1 MSKALLMTGTNVP
14 CIPLKL
20 RKLEF
25 SRFKGS
31 YYNFTIGLIMNHFE
45 EYTTQFVQQVGKKEG
60 AVSPVIINSA
70 SFGYGDSETG
80 EGIFDG
86 SVKKPLYSRMGN
98 PTSAQLEQI
107 LASMDGGI
115 GAVATSS
122 GMGATAMA
130 TLSLLKSGDEIVS
143 VGGLFGGTYSYFSET
158 LPRFGITSRFFDVDE
173 LDAIKEAITDKTKI
187 LFLESVGNP
196 NMRLPDIKA
205 IADIANAVGIV
216 LMVDNTCTPL
226 SVKPLELGADIIVYS
241 TTKIITGNASSL
253 GGAVVFRAIHEG
265 DDKFKGERYA
275 EIHPFIKKMG
285 KMALIGNAKKR
296 ALRDFGMSANG
307 FGSYLTMLGL
317 ETLPLRMDRVVSSVE
332 KIVKELDALGF
343 VINHPALPSHPHHE
357 RYVKQFSQGCGT
369 LFTIDMGSKEAAFA
383 FLNRSKLIT
392 ITANIGDSR
401 TLGLHM
407 ASTIY
412 RDFDESVREFLGI
425 TEGLIR
431 ISIGLE
437 NPDDIINDFS
447 MARNSSF

>member
-1 MSKALLMTGTNVP
+1 
-14 CIPLKL
+14 
-20 RKLEF
+20 
-25 SRFKGS
+25 
-31 YYNFTIGLIMNHFE
+31 MNRFE

-60 AVSPVIINSA
+60 AISPVIINSA

-98 PTSAQLEQI
+98 PTSGQLEQI
-107 LASMDGGI
+107 LAAMDGGI
-115 GAVATSS
+115 GAVAASS

-130 TLSLLKSGDEIVS
+130 TISLLKSGDEIVS
-143 VGGLFGGTYSYFSET
+143 IGGLFGGTYSYFSET
-158 LPRFGITSRFFDVDE
+158 LTRFGITTQFFDVDE
-173 LDAIKEAITDKTKI
+173 LEAIEAAITDKTKI
-187 LFLESVGNP
+187 IFLESVGNP

-205 IADIANAVGIV
+205 IAAIANRYGVV
-216 LMVDNTCTPL
+216 LMVDNTITPL

-253 GGAVVFRAIHEG
+253 GGAVIFRAINEG
-265 DDKFKGERYA
+265 DDKFKGERYS
-275 EIHPFIKKMG
+275 EVHPFIKKMG
-285 KMALIGNAKKR
+285 AMALIGNAKKR

-332 KIVKELDALGF
+332 KIAIELDEAGF
-343 VINHPALPSHPHHE
+343 IINHPVLPSHPHHD
-357 RYVKQFSQGCGT
+357 RYAQQFSQGCGT
-369 LFTIDMGSKEAAFA
+369 LLTIDMGSKEAAFA
-383 FLNRSKLIT
+383 FLNHTKLVT

-412 RDFDESVREFLGI
+412 RDFDEPVKEFLGI
-425 TEGLIR
+425 TPGLIR

-437 NPDDIINDFS
+437 NPDDIIHDFI
-447 MARNSSF
+447 MARNSSL

>member
-1 MSKALLMTGTNVP
+1 M
-14 CIPLKL
+14 
-20 RKLEF
+20 RFEEF
-25 SRFKGS
+25 STK
-31 YYNFTIGLIMNHFE
+31 
-45 EYTTQFVQQVGKKEG
+45 FVQQIGKKEG
-60 AVSPVIINSA
+60 AISPVMINSA

-98 PTSAQLEQI
+98 PTSGQLEQI
-107 LASMDGGI
+107 LAQMDGGI
-115 GAVATSS
+115 GAVAASS

-130 TLSLLKSGDEIVS
+130 TISLLKSGDEIVS

-158 LPRFGITSRFFDVDE
+158 LTRFGISTRFFDVDE
-173 LDAIKEAITDKTKI
+173 FEAIEAAVTGNTKI

-196 NMRLPDIKA
+196 NMRLPDIHKIAA
-205 IADIANAVGIV
+205 IANKYGIA

-226 SVKPLELGADIIVYS
+226 SIAPIALGADIVVYS

-253 GGAVVFRAIHEG
+253 GGAVVFRAINEG
-265 DDKFKGERYA
+265 DDKFKTQRYA
-275 EIHPFIKKMG
+275 EVHSFIKKMG
-285 KMALIGNAKKR
+285 AMALIGNAKKR

-317 ETLPLRMDRVVSSVE
+317 ETLPLRMDRIVGSVE
-332 KIVKELDALGF
+332 KVAIALSAAGF
-343 VINHPALPSHPHHE
+343 RINHPCLSGHPHYE
-357 RYVKQFSQGCGT
+357 RYKSQFSQGCGT
-369 LFTIDMGSKEAAFA
+369 LLTIDMGSKETAFA

-407 ASTIY
+407 GSTIY
-412 RDFDESVREFLGI
+412 RDFDDATKEFLGI
-425 TEGLIR
+425 TPGLIR

-437 NPDDIINDFS
+437 NPDDIIEDFI
-447 MARNSSF
+447 AACG